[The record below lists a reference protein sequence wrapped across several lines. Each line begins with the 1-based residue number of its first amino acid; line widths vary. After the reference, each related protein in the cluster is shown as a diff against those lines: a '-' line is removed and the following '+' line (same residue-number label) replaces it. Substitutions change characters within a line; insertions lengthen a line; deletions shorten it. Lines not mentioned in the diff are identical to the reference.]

1 MLKAEADDEK
11 GRRVIPNSRCFSGSN
26 RKRQKGEYYVSET
39 DLTHVTSLQELARS
53 EFDHSFNC
61 GKDRS
66 KNKKQNPG
74 PSVSARQREG
84 GSLPSNVNASHN
96 LASLANLDLIF
107 DKKVFIIEY

>member
-1 MLKAEADDEK
+1 LLEAEADETEE

-26 RKRQKGEYYVSET
+26 RKKQKREYYVSET
-39 DLTHVTSLQELARS
+39 DLRAILARS
-53 EFDHSFNC
+53 EFDSIGYSNSFNY
-61 GKDRS
+61 GKDKI

-96 LASLANLDLIF
+96 LASNLDLIF